1 MRPLTTQIKNYLL
14 SRLEAPRKAYERR
27 TLNNLSHLYRNIQ
40 KGDVVLVEGD
50 SEISR
55 LIKLFTRS
63 NWSHSAIYVGD
74 ELMVQR
80 PAGKDKWI
88 SEFGDDSRHML
99 VEALTGKGVVAQPL
113 SKYKDFNIRI
123 CRPYGI
129 SPLDLQVV
137 MSHVIGK
144 IGHQYD
150 SQNIVDL
157 ALMLIPGPINPFK
170 QHTIRACLGKCNE
183 FEVICSGLI
192 AKAFQR
198 VGYPIVPTLCPAA
211 LEETDTPSNPYGSR
225 LKMRHYSQ
233 IMPRDFD
240 LSPNFEIIKY
250 NIVGQGRFD
259 YASLWAETIFEPTS
273 PTRGCDTGLESRNN
287 RNGPQTALR
296 DLI

>member
-1 MRPLTTQIKNYLL
+1 MRPLTTRIKNYLL
-14 SRLEAPRKAYERR
+14 SRLEAPRRTYERR
-27 TLNNLSHLYRNIQ
+27 TLNNLSHLYRNVR

-55 LIKLFTRS
+55 LIKLFTQS
-63 NWSHSAIYVGD
+63 NWSHSAMYVGD
-74 ELMVQR
+74 ELLVQR
-80 PAGKDKWI
+80 PAEKGQRI
-88 SEFGDDSRHML
+88 GEFGDDSRHML

-129 SPLDLQVV
+129 SPSDLQAV
-137 MSHVIGK
+137 MNHVIGK

-150 SQNIVDL
+150 SQNIIDL
-157 ALMLIPGPINPFK
+157 ALMLIPGTINPFK
-170 QHTIRACLGKCNE
+170 KHTIRACLGKCNE

-192 AKAFQR
+192 AKAFQK
-198 VGYPIVPTLCPAA
+198 VGYPIVPALCPATV
-211 LEETDTPSNPYGSR
+211 EGTDTSIDPYGSR
-225 LKMRHYSQ
+225 LIMRHYSQ

-250 NIVGQGRFD
+250 NIIAQGRFD
-259 YASLWAETIFEPTS
+259 YASLWAETIFEPAS
-273 PTRGCDTGLESRNN
+273 QTRGCDSGLQSRNQP
-287 RNGPQTALR
+287 NGPQTALR